1 MDNPA
6 GNRANHHPSVCLQSS
21 VGRRVSTACLI
32 NDTDH
37 QYLKS
42 KHQKRQV
49 HPSASTYPWGKP
61 ASGYWKRTLEYQKQK
76 MPKSQN
82 IKKGYHDSLRTISAI
97 GRLNFWNGTGCLDI
111 AFFTCFTTICLDP
124 PCATILSHNDLARGM
139 KSSTSR
145 VQRAIRRNSDIIE
158 P

>member
-6 GNRANHHPSVCLQSS
+6 GNRANHRPSVCLQSS

-76 MPKSQN
+76 LPKSQN
-82 IKKGYHDSLRTISAI
+82 IKKKISGQFANNLCNRETEFLEWYRMSRHSFLHLFYNNMFRSTLCNHSLT
-97 GRLNFWNGTGCLDI
+97 
-111 AFFTCFTTICLDP
+111 
-124 PCATILSHNDLARGM
+124 
-139 KSSTSR
+139 
-145 VQRAIRRNSDIIE
+145 
-158 P
+158 